1 MVLSLDTDVATAP
14 DPTSG
19 VAASTAVSL
28 PSSKSKSK
36 PEDDTAVSLTSS
48 HSKPE
53 DTAIW
58 SGMII
63 NINKVINLFIRYKT

>member
-1 MVLSLDTDVATAP
+1 MVLSLDTEVDTPP
-14 DPTSG
+14 DPSSG

-28 PSSKSKSK
+28 S
-36 PEDDTAVSLTSS
+36 SS

-53 DTAIW
+53 DTAIL

-63 NINKVINLFIRYKT
+63 NINKVINLHQIQYMIHVSSRI